1 MRRILISGLLS
12 TILLSCA
19 GISTFQAY
27 EGEARSNMQVALLS
41 GAQYLRQ
48 DLINRYIDS
57 VRFTRVDAIQVDS
70 SREYDSA
77 AVAPGFHDVTVYFYW
92 DLGSTRGLA
101 PALVSYAASRETLS
115 RTLRFNALAGQSYT
129 IHAQPVFN
137 EGEEQRDITTMSH
150 VDFWVEDRNG
160 NEIVTRAQGRYIA
173 TQ

>member
-1 MRRILISGLLS
+1 MF
-12 TILLSCA
+12 LLSCA

-27 EGEARSNMQVALLS
+27 EGDARSNIQVALLS

-48 DLINRYIDS
+48 DLINRYVDS
-57 VRFTRVDAIQVDS
+57 VRFTRVDTIQVDG
-70 SREYDSA
+70 SREYDSV

-137 EGEEQRDITTMSH
+137 EGEEQRDITTISH
-150 VDFWVEDRNG
+150 VDFWVEDGNG
-160 NEIVTRAQGRYIA
+160 NEIVTRAQGRYVA